1 MQTTLPLHLRSTYKL
16 IQSAF
21 PNGIESWAYLPLLA
35 LLYKDMSDRNLAEV
49 IAHCTDKDYEL
60 VLNDIYRAVS
70 TSKPE
75 PEAITEVKQYLQK
88 FGYTEWLEE
97 S

>member
-16 IQSAF
+16 IQGAF
-21 PNGIESWAYLPLLA
+21 PNGIEPGAYLPLLA
-35 LLYKDMSDRNLAEV
+35 LLYEDMSDRNLAEV
-49 IAHCTDKDYEL
+49 IAHCTGRDYEL

-70 TSKPE
+70 TAQPE
-75 PEAITEVKQYLQK
+75 PEAITEVKQRLQK
-88 FGYTEWLEE
+88 FGYTEWLAE